1 MLLRFSYSTFLFIEV
16 YPWWKGCDTFGSSNS
31 MKMAEKIQD
40 SPDFWNLNIQMNFI
54 FQEISNK
61 ITAASIVQIADIFRS
76 NLEVPK

>member
-1 MLLRFSYSTFLFIEV
+1 ME
-16 YPWWKGCDTFGSSNS
+16 
-31 MKMAEKIQD
+31 MAEKIRD